1 MKKTLFWMIL
11 IVAVGAPAALY
22 VWRHASTPE
31 PQSVPPTSTPEP
43 SIRYPV
49 EPLGPAA
56 ESLPAL
62 SDSDDFVSR
71 ALTALFGGAL
81 ENLLIPQN
89 VVRRMVA
96 TLDNLARDHVSSRL
110 MPVKPA
116 GGLPLTAQTDKGL
129 ALHSENAARYAPYVR
144 LAEAVPTDK
153 LVALYVRFYPLLQ
166 QQYESL
172 GYPNGYFNDRVVQ
185 VIEQLLATPDV
196 EGQPLLVQRRVLYEF
211 ADPDLEEL
219 SAGQK
224 ILVRIGAENR
234 AKIKAKLQEI
244 RQALTSANAKND
256 LAAP

>member
-1 MKKTLFWMIL
+1 MKKALFWMIL

-31 PQSVPPTSTPEP
+31 PQSVPSTSTSEP

-62 SDSDDFVSR
+62 SDSDDFISR
-71 ALTALFGGAL
+71 ALAALFGDRL
-81 ENLLIPQN
+81 ENLLISQEI
-89 VVRRMVA
+89 VRRLVA
-96 TLDNLARDHVSSRL
+96 TIDNLPRDHVSSRL
-110 MPVKPA
+110 MPVKPVP
-116 GGLPLTAQTDKGL
+116 GVPLTRQTQEGF
-129 ALHSENAARYAPYVR
+129 ALDDENAGRYRPYVTV
-144 LAEAVPTDK
+144 AQAVPTDK
-153 LVALYVRFYPLLQ
+153 LVAVYVRFYPLLQ
-166 QQYESL
+166 QQYEAL
-172 GYPNGYFNDRVVQ
+172 GYPGGYFNDRVVQ
-185 VIEQLLATPDV
+185 VIDHLLATPEV
-196 EGQPLLVQRRVLYEF
+196 NGPLLLVQRRVLYEF
-211 ADPDLEEL
+211 ADPALEEL

-224 ILVRIGAENR
+224 ILVRIGAGNR